1 MRFYGVILAAAVVLA
16 GATGSAQAQQFQSV
30 PIDANK
36 LVVKPADTTT
46 NIIGNSVKVVSR
58 AAAGYI
64 SNNAMV
70 RTVNNLL
77 GKKKDAPPVQG
88 GLSALPDPRSYPSSN
103 YSSPIQPALPGAS
116 TLKR

>member
-1 MRFYGVILAAAVVLA
+1 MQGKGGAMRFYGVVLAAAAVLA
-16 GATGSAQAQQFQSV
+16 LSGRSAQAQTFQSV

-58 AAAGYI
+58 VAAGYV

-77 GKKKDAPPVQG
+77 GKKQDAMPLQAG
-88 GLSALPDPRSYPSSN
+88 PS
-103 YSSPIQPALPGAS
+103 G
-116 TLKR
+116 